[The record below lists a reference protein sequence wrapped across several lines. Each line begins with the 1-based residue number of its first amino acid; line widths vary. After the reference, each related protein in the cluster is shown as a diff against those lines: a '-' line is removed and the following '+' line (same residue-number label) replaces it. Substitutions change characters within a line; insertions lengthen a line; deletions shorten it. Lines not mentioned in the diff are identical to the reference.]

1 MTKGT
6 PKNNGTGGGR
16 RANQGR
22 GGCKNTQKTGKG
34 KGTGR
39 GTGRGKGK

>member
-6 PKNNGTGGGR
+6 PKKDGSGKGR

-22 GGCKNTQKTGKG
+22 GGCKTTQKKGKG
-34 KGTGR
+34 K
-39 GTGRGKGK
+39 